1 VAGAF
6 ELAIFC
12 LVEKQAPE
20 TYSWQK
26 IDPDDLSDRDNQ
38 NSSDNPPSLLIY
50 QDAQNKR
57 WQFQLNISP
66 TVSKLLASG
75 KAQEVKKGITIQHEI
90 QPIEDKNW
98 TQFKTFYCYQW
109 ELDQKFKTGFIKVR
123 NQLYHSLQGD
133 KIDQY
138 LDKQTDRL
146 KSSNDPEH
154 PAEIAVQYLHYVIKL
169 AGISDPVQK
178 RIKDYQTRV
187 EKVKEQLEWIY
198 TSY

>member
-50 QDAQNKR
+50 QDNQKR
-57 WQFQLNISP
+57 QQQFQLQIGA
-66 TVSKLLASG
+66 TVSKLLDSG
-75 KAQEVKKGITIQHEI
+75 IAEDLRTKTKHQV
-90 QPIEDKNW
+90 QPIKDKNW
-98 TQFKTFYCYQW
+98 TNFKKFYCYSKW
-109 ELDQKFKTGFIKVR
+109 DLDQKFKTGFTKVR

-138 LDKQTDRL
+138 LDQKTKTLNTADHP
-146 KSSNDPEH
+146 KH
-154 PAEIAVQYLHYVIKL
+154 PAEIAVQYLHYVMKL
-169 AGISDPVQK
+169 AGINDPVQK